1 MIAPARIAALRV
13 LRAVGTDRA
22 DLPAALAQARPHL
35 ADERDRALLVELATG
50 TLRWLGAIDYLI
62 VQAAKRPLSRLDTE
76 VRDVLRLGIYQL
88 LHLDRVPASAVVDDA
103 VEMTRQAGK
112 SSAAGFVNAVLRQIS
127 RTRAM
132 LPLPPRP
139 ALSNGVPVDR
149 EAALDYL
156 STTLSHPRW
165 LVARWLDRH
174 GFDAAEQWARFNDR
188 GAPLTLRANTLR
200 GSRHVLEEA
209 LRTHGVECRH
219 TAVAPDGLVV
229 TQGNPLHTPL
239 AEAGLFVLQD
249 ETSQAVAC
257 LSLASPGERVLDT
270 CASPG
275 GKSIA
280 MAAAVGADGVVVAG
294 DVRGRRID
302 LLRQNLIRAGADRAF
317 VVHIDLNHPLPFP
330 PAFDCVFV
338 DAPCSG
344 LGTIRRDPEIR
355 WRRTPHDLP
364 TSPTRSCACSADAA
378 EMQSEIRW
386 RRAPEDLAEFAAA
399 QLRML
404 GHAAGAVRPGGRLV
418 YATCSS
424 EPEENEQVVAA
435 FLGVEGEFAPLTR
448 EALVDRLPGGVR
460 NLIDKA
466 GHLRSWPWKHG
477 QEAFFGAVLV
487 RRPDL

>member
-188 GAPLTLRANTLR
+188 GAPLTLRTNTLR

-317 VVHIDLNHPLPFP
+317 VVQIDLNHPLPFP

-355 WRRTPHDLP
+355 WRR
-364 TSPTRSCACSADAA
+364 
-378 EMQSEIRW
+378 
-386 RRAPEDLAEFAAA
+386 APEDLAEFAAA

-404 GHAAGAVRPGGRLV
+404 GHAAGAVRPGGRR
-418 YATCSS
+418 
-424 EPEENEQVVAA
+424 
-435 FLGVEGEFAPLTR
+435 G
-448 EALVDRLPGGVR
+448 
-460 NLIDKA
+460 
-466 GHLRSWPWKHG
+466 
-477 QEAFFGAVLV
+477 
-487 RRPDL
+487 